1 MIKLCDH
8 GRTPNDCYPLR
19 PMRVSQLTD
28 FFDRLYPFALAE
40 EWDNVG
46 LTVGNPRAEVTGVL
60 FALDVLPEVIEEAR
74 ELRCNVI
81 VTHHPLIFRAIKR
94 VRSTEPQGELISA
107 LLKHDISAIALHTNL
122 DSARG
127 GLNDTLCELLTLE
140 KTRPLVDSGTERLFK
155 LVTFVPQAALEK
167 VRRAMWQAGAGTISD
182 YVNCSF
188 SVEGKGTFEGLAGKT
203 NPVVGKAGVFEETG
217 EARLEVILRREISG
231 RVIEAMK
238 QAHPYEE
245 VAYDLYPLANKEP
258 HTGLARIGSLR
269 KAETLDAFV
278 KRVQEMGVFVTRV
291 LGASDKKVRKV
302 ALCSGAG
309 SDFVGEAIAAG
320 ADVYLTAELKH
331 HHGAMA
337 RHAGMALVETE
348 HYSLEKHH
356 WPKLALLCE
365 AEFKGLKTKVSKRE
379 SILWRAP

>member
-1 MIKLCDH
+1 
-8 GRTPNDCYPLR
+8 
-19 PMRVSQLTD
+19 MRVSQLSD

-46 LTVGNPRAEVTGVL
+46 LIVGNPRAEITGVL

-74 ELRCNVI
+74 EHGCNVI

-94 VRSTEPQGELISA
+94 VRSTEPQGELIAA
-107 LLKHDISAIALHTNL
+107 LLKHDISTIALHTNL

-127 GLNDTLCELLTLE
+127 GLNDTLCELLMLE
-140 KTRPLVDSGTERLFK
+140 KTRPLVDSGQDRLFK
-155 LVTFVPQAALEK
+155 LVTFVPPEALEK
-167 VRRAMWQAGAGTISD
+167 VRRAMWTAGAGTISD

-188 SVEGKGTFEGLAGKT
+188 NVGGKGTFEGLEGKT
-203 NPVVGKAGVFEETG
+203 NPAIGTPGKFEETD
-217 EARLEVILRREISG
+217 EVRVEVILRREISG

-245 VAYDLYPLANKEP
+245 VAFDLYPLVNKEP
-258 HTGLARIGSLR
+258 HTGLARIGTL
-269 KAETLDAFV
+269 KEAETLDAFV
-278 KRVQEMGVFVTRV
+278 ARVRALGIMVTRV
-291 LGASDKKVRKV
+291 LGEPEKKLRKV

-309 SDFVGEAIAAG
+309 SDFVGEAASAG

-331 HHGAMA
+331 HHGSMA
-337 RHAGMALVETE
+337 RHAGLALVEAE

-356 WPKLALLCE
+356 WPKLAALCE
-365 AEFKGLKTKVSKRE
+365 AELKGLKTKVSERE
-379 SILWRAP
+379 SIYWRAP